1 MTNNK
6 SEQKLKE
13 RISELEKENRKLR
26 EELENHKQSE
36 KSEERFKSMFD
47 TAPVGIVLVKMNG
60 TFVKVNPAYCEI
72 VGYSREELEGN
83 MRYHDISSPN
93 SNIKEFYLYQQ
104 FIKSG
109 GPQILEREYIRKNG
123 KPVTVRIRR
132 GMTAE
137 EYGEKGIWAYV
148 ENITDRKRVQD
159 ELISRLCYEEQLAL
173 CSQVLLKV
181 SEPEQALPEAMKH
194 LLSAS
199 GACQICFFENVEDP
213 VHGLCMRQ
221 VCKVC
226 APGISVSELVQA
238 SDSELVQVSDS
249 ELVQVSDLNQRE
261 IPYNTIFSRWKKIL
275 SDRHPIMG
283 ETASFPAEEREFLE
297 RQNILSIL
305 VLPVFLNHKWHGFI
319 CFDDT
324 KNLRQWNNKDIA
336 MLRTGTDMIGSYL
349 SNKIADEK
357 LKKSET
363 ILKETQR
370 IAKLGGWELDPETGK
385 LIWTDE
391 VYRIYEVEPD
401 YQPDME
407 SSFSFYDPEDIP
419 IIREA
424 VNNAVEYGKSYD
436 LELRFITAKNNRLW
450 IRTVGK
456 ADYKNGKIIRLS
468 GTFQDITKRKTAEN
482 LLRETLDEMEA
493 IFENTFIGIAYSVN
507 RILLKIN
514 KRGAEIFGYTP
525 YELIGNSASLLQF
538 SEENFERFGRIYLI
552 ALAEKG
558 CCETEHFFKRKD
570 GKGTWCRVY
579 AKAMDPLDIS
589 KGVIWAIDD
598 ITARKQMKIALQHAK
613 EAAES
618 ANKAKGEFLANMSHE
633 IRTPLNAIIGMTQ
646 LLLDTEMKKD
656 QLEFAEVINSSSVSL
671 LSLINDILDFSKIE
685 AGELALEFIAFNLPL
700 LIEDVVNMFIIKAKK
715 KQIELRYIID
725 PDIPSDLRGDPLRLR
740 QVLLNF
746 ISNAVKFTEKGE
758 VNIYI
763 SLKQKDDTNAVI
775 LFSVA
780 DKGIGIPKDRR
791 DCLFKSFSQADTSI
805 TRKYGGTGLGLVIS
819 KRLAEM
825 MGGEVGFESE
835 EGGGSTFW
843 FTARFEF
850 SLSVQVSELV
860 QVSDLNQ
867 QQVSDSKLVQVSD
880 LNQQQVS
887 KLVQVSDLNQ
897 HQVSIIPGD
906 ARILLVDDNIMNQK
920 VALAIL
926 NSSGFSADIADNGI
940 MAIEMLEKAPY
951 DIVLMDIQ
959 MPEMDGIEATGR
971 IRKSA
976 SGFQN
981 IPIIAMTAHAMKGDR
996 EYYLESGMDDYI
1008 SKPIHPKE
1016 LIKLIRKYLSKR
1028 HSKEDYCSSQIE
1040 SFNKK
1045 DTAIFDEEDFLKRI
1059 GGNKEIAND
1068 ILIQFKGYISEQI
1081 NGLKDSLNENNAKMV
1096 SIQAHGVKGMLA
1108 NISAW
1113 QSRDAAYEIEL
1124 AGKRD
1129 DLNLARSLMAKLEE
1143 ELEILL
1149 PHLKI

>member
-1 MTNNK
+1 MTNNE

-36 KSEERFKSMFD
+36 KSEERFRSMFD

-72 VGYSREELEGN
+72 VGYSREELEEK

-93 SNIKEFYLYQQ
+93 SNIKESHLYQQ

-109 GPQILEREYIRKNG
+109 GPQILEREYIRKDG
-123 KPVTVRIRR
+123 EPVTVRIRR

-181 SEPEQALPEAMKH
+181 SESEQALSEAMKH

-199 GACQICFFENVEDP
+199 GAGQICFFENIEDP

-226 APGISVSELVQA
+226 DPGVNRRD
-238 SDSELVQVSDS
+238 DSEIIQ
-249 ELVQVSDLNQRE
+249 

-283 ETASFPAEEREFLE
+283 ETASFPAEEREFFE
-297 RQNILSIL
+297 HQNILSIL
-305 VLPVFLNHKWHGFI
+305 VLPVFFNNKWHGFI

-324 KNLRQWNNKDIA
+324 ENLRKWNDKDIA
-336 MLRTGTDMIGSYL
+336 MLRTGTEMIGSYL
-349 SNKIADEK
+349 SHKIADEK

-401 YQPDME
+401 YKPDME

-424 VNNAVEYGKSYD
+424 VKNAVEYGKSYD

-538 SEENFERFGRIYLI
+538 SEKNFEQFGRIYLT
-552 ALAEKG
+552 ALVEKG
-558 CCETEHFFKRKD
+558 CFEAEHFFKHKD
-570 GKGTWCRVY
+570 GKEIWCRVY
-579 AKAMDPLDIS
+579 AKAMDPDNLS
-589 KGVIWAIDD
+589 KGVIWALDD
-598 ITARKQMKIALQHAK
+598 ITVRRQMKIALKQAK
-613 EAAES
+613 ETAES

-646 LLLDTEMKKD
+646 LLLDTELNKD
-656 QLEFAEVINSSSVSL
+656 QLGFAEIINSSSVSL

-685 AGELALEFIAFNLPL
+685 AGELALELIAFNLPL

-715 KQIELRYIID
+715 KHIELRYIID
-725 PDIPSDLRGDPLRLR
+725 PDIPSDLRGDPCVSVRFCL
-740 QVLLNF
+740 
-746 ISNAVKFTEKGE
+746 
-758 VNIYI
+758 
-763 SLKQKDDTNAVI
+763 I
-775 LFSVA
+775 L
-780 DKGIGIPKDRR
+780 
-791 DCLFKSFSQADTSI
+791 
-805 TRKYGGTGLGLVIS
+805 
-819 KRLAEM
+819 
-825 MGGEVGFESE
+825 
-835 EGGGSTFW
+835 
-843 FTARFEF
+843 
-850 SLSVQVSELV
+850 
-860 QVSDLNQ
+860 
-867 QQVSDSKLVQVSD
+867 
-880 LNQQQVS
+880 
-887 KLVQVSDLNQ
+887 
-897 HQVSIIPGD
+897 
-906 ARILLVDDNIMNQK
+906 
-920 VALAIL
+920 
-926 NSSGFSADIADNGI
+926 
-940 MAIEMLEKAPY
+940 
-951 DIVLMDIQ
+951 
-959 MPEMDGIEATGR
+959 
-971 IRKSA
+971 
-976 SGFQN
+976 
-981 IPIIAMTAHAMKGDR
+981 
-996 EYYLESGMDDYI
+996 
-1008 SKPIHPKE
+1008 
-1016 LIKLIRKYLSKR
+1016 
-1028 HSKEDYCSSQIE
+1028 
-1040 SFNKK
+1040 
-1045 DTAIFDEEDFLKRI
+1045 
-1059 GGNKEIAND
+1059 
-1068 ILIQFKGYISEQI
+1068 
-1081 NGLKDSLNENNAKMV
+1081 
-1096 SIQAHGVKGMLA
+1096 
-1108 NISAW
+1108 
-1113 QSRDAAYEIEL
+1113 
-1124 AGKRD
+1124 
-1129 DLNLARSLMAKLEE
+1129 
-1143 ELEILL
+1143 
-1149 PHLKI
+1149 